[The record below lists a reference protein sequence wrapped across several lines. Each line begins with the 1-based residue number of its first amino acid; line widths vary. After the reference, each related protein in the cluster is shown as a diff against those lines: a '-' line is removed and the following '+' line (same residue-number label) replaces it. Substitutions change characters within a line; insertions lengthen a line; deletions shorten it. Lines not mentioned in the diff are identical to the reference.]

1 MRIFLDANIAFLA
14 GYSSTSPVR
23 YLLALARHGDCE
35 LVTSSYAFEE
45 ARRNLAVKGPSDG
58 LDRLERA
65 ASLIALVGEA
75 QPTALQAADQV
86 QLGDPSDGPILA
98 AAIQCR
104 ADVLVS
110 RDRRAFGALFGSWVS
125 HIAILMLRADLQRI
139 FGED

>member
-1 MRIFLDANIAFLA
+1 VRIFLDANIVFLA
-14 GYSSTSPVR
+14 GYSSTSPVHD
-23 YLLALARHGDCE
+23 LLALARHDDCG

-58 LDRLERA
+58 SARLERA

-75 QPTALQAADQV
+75 HPTALQAADQA
-86 QLGDPSDGPILA
+86 QLGDPSDVPILA

-110 RDRRAFGALFGSWVS
+110 GDRRAFGALYGSRVS
-125 HIAILMLRADLQRI
+125 HVEILMLRAVLQRI
-139 FGED
+139 VGED